1 MQVLHVARYYG
12 CDQLVALSERRLVLM
27 LLRAE
32 EQNAAHELVPT
43 PHKLE
48 TAPHEL
54 TPAPHELAP
63 TPHNLESAPHE
74 LASAPQE
81 LAPQLLAIALNEGL
95 AQLVQAAL
103 DYVSAGLD
111 VCGRRVCRRK
121 GTASVPCMQRAGK
134 GLTRVVELVPHWTMA
149 PLICRGWVRG
159 GGLDRVVD

>member
-95 AQLVQAAL
+95 ARLEQAAL
-103 DYVSAGLD
+103 DYVSAWSG
-111 VCGRRVCRRK
+111 
-121 GTASVPCMQRAGK
+121 CMWRAAWGNIACS
-134 GLTRVVELVPHWTMA
+134 GSEAWRLL
-149 PLICRGWVRG
+149 PLFQFRSPP
-159 GGLDRVVD
+159 